1 MNYLSIVNFKI
12 LAIATLCSAVLVT
25 PLTSIA
31 GQTIFATT
39 TQIKQQ
45 EQETTINLSLED
57 LRQPHYLK
65 ITTSGSATRISG
77 KVELNGKLLQTL
89 TSSGTS
95 INLSPLLKPGTNVVK
110 ISGQYTPV
118 DANINTEFVG
128 NNTQI
133 TQQAGG
139 SGYLSQKLIFVV
151 SY

>member
-1 MNYLSIVNFKI
+1 MNFKI
-12 LAIATLCSAVLVT
+12 LAIATFFSAVLVT
-25 PLTSIA
+25 PLTPIA
-31 GQTIFATT
+31 GETIFAET

-45 EQETTINLSLED
+45 QQETTINLSLED

-65 ITTSGSATRISG
+65 ITTSSTTTRISG
-77 KVELNGKLLQTL
+77 KVELNGKLLQYL
-89 TSSGTS
+89 TKNSSS
-95 INLSPLLKPGTNVVK
+95 INLSSLLKPGTNVVK
-110 ISGQYTPV
+110 ISGQYSPV

-139 SGYLSQKLIFVV
+139 SGYLSQKLIFEV